1 MNTISD
7 PKTSY
12 DFAGIGALKAQA
24 ARDGGDDDAIKKT
37 ADQFE
42 AMFLQMMMK
51 SMRSTIQKGGL
62 LDSAG
67 TETFEQMLDQQFA
80 MAMAGRRSTGL
91 SQMVEE
97 FIRRSQ
103 GLSSEESIPGHFSL
117 QPKAADALPL
127 VNESVGFSLPEE
139 STQNFLLNRGRIRL
153 GGSD

>member
-103 GLSSEESIPGHFSL
+103 GLSAEEPAPANFSL
-117 QPKAADALPL
+117 DPPSVNAMPL
-127 VNESVGFSLPEE
+127 VNESVKFKISEDGA
-139 STQNFLLNRGRIRL
+139 QNFLLNRNRL
-153 GGSD
+153 NLRGGN

>member
-24 ARDGGDDDAIKKT
+24 ARDGRDDDAIKKT

-103 GLSSEESIPGHFSL
+103 GQSAQESTTAHFSL
-117 QPKAADALPL
+117 GPKSVDARPL
-127 VNESVGFSLPEE
+127 VNESAKFKISEDGA
-139 STQNFLLNRGRIRL
+139 QNFLLNRSRL
-153 GGSD
+153 NLRGGN